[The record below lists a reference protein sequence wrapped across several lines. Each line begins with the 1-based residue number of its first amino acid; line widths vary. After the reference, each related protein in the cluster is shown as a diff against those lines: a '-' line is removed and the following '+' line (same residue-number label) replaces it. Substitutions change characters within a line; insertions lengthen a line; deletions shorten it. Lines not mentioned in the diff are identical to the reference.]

1 MPEKK
6 PGPVCGSNLGADW
19 IDSGTMCRARTG
31 APVLTGHPPPAAGPG
46 PAPPKPPPRTGP
58 AVAFKAFSATGPNRQ
73 LGKGLS
79 DMICTDLVGIETAC
93 KLVVVEWERRAEL
106 MAEIELTHSPEFDP
120 ATQIPRGHLIDP
132 DVFVTG
138 IVSTTEADTTWKIQ
152 LVTAK
157 TEAVIGRDSGHAK
170 GTKILEVS
178 TDIAKRLADQ
188 ICQWW
193 SKKQS

>member
-6 PGPVCGSNLGADW
+6 PGPVCVSKLGTDW
-19 IDSGTMCRARTG
+19 IDSGTMCRSRTG
-31 APVLTGHPPPAAGPG
+31 APSTIGRQPSPAALR
-46 PAPPKPPPRTGP
+46 PAPPKPPKRTGP
-58 AVAFKAFSATGPNRQ
+58 AVAFKPFSASGPNPQ

-79 DMICTDLVGIETAC
+79 DMICTDMVGIEAAC
-93 KLVVVEWERRAEL
+93 KLVVVEWEKRAEL
-106 MAEIELTHSPEFDP
+106 LAEIELSHSPEFDP

-138 IVSTTEADTTWKIQ
+138 IVSTTEADTNWKIQ

-157 TEAVIGRDSGHAK
+157 TGDVIGRDNGNAK
-170 GTKILEVS
+170 GKKILEVS
-178 TDIAKRLADQ
+178 SDIAKRLAAQ

-193 SKKQS
+193 SKKQP